1 MKTLTYTSTKDI
13 HELTWPEVE
22 HNIGLYTS
30 ALRVF
35 TDFKDASPRLIEPN
49 VRAEVLVD
57 IMKKEHVRMKIVVDS
72 LNNFLGVV
80 SLEDLSDEAFIKHI
94 AAGYV
99 RDELL
104 VIDLMRP
111 KEELLAVTYKSL
123 SNSDI
128 ESLIVSQKNNDHQ
141 HLLVVDEETMSIRGL
156 VSANDIVR
164 QLQLNIDVATSTSF
178 AKLNDVLEHEYAN
191 SKRIR
196 VA

>member
-13 HELTWPEVE
+13 HDLTWPEVE
-22 HNIGLYTS
+22 QNIGLYTP

-35 TDFKDASPRLIEPN
+35 TDFKDASPRLIEPS
-49 VRAEVLVD
+49 VRADVLVE
-57 IMKKEHVRMKIVVDS
+57 IMKKEHVRMKVVVDS
-72 LNNFLGVV
+72 LNNFLGII
-80 SLEDLSDEAFIKHI
+80 SLEDLSDEAFIKRI
-94 AAGYV
+94 AEGYV

-111 KEELLAVTYKSL
+111 KEDLLAVTYKSL

-128 ESLIVSQKNNDHQ
+128 ESLVLSQKSNAHQ
-141 HLLVVDEETMSIRGL
+141 HLLVVDDETMSIRGL

-178 AKLNDVLEHEYAN
+178 AKLNDVLEHEYAD